1 MHTRRSWWQNWREY
15 FCALISLSCVFFLLW
30 FNSSNII
37 NMKDKC
43 LRKKFDV
50 STNILE
56 LFFFLFERIM
66 GFLWWYT
73 DARKEGRKRAYARAN
88 YCLRERKERMRTLLP
103 CNNIGARS
111 SEMRITCGITSCFL
125 IPWDQKLV
133 CDKVWNTGHVTN
145 IILLLFHRKQQK
157 TMIFFQITIHCK
169 IS

>member
-1 MHTRRSWWQNWREY
+1 ML
-15 FCALISLSCVFFLLW
+15 FIFAILISRMCTRVVVYDKIGGNISVLWFRSPVDFLLL

-73 DARKEGRKRAYARAN
+73 DARKEGGTEGRKRAYARD
-88 YCLRERKERMRTLLP
+88 P
-103 CNNIGARS
+103 CVGPWKMDSMVIPFFLSYGAPLARAFG
-111 SEMRITCGITSCFL
+111 RAGAPL
-125 IPWDQKLV
+125 I
-133 CDKVWNTGHVTN
+133 
-145 IILLLFHRKQQK
+145 
-157 TMIFFQITIHCK
+157 
-169 IS
+169 